1 MTEKKKNELPKRK
14 KKDANKVRILAET
27 GSVQNNLRGV
37 LYKEAFER
45 IKKGN
50 EQGNYFEVIALVD
63 SVITDRLHS
72 LLQHM
77 RKHENDDYEYQSV
90 GKMLQIFNSE
100 RNERNFVIPPE
111 FETLIN
117 NQIGETW
124 IRDRNF
130 AAHSFVIV
138 TNANKTIDKEERMEI
153 LKRCAINGEKYAK
166 EMRTQT
172 DKIII
177 DMYR

>member
-1 MTEKKKNELPKRK
+1 MTEKKKNELPETTT
-14 KKDANKVRILAET
+14 KDANRVRILAET
-27 GSVQNNLRGV
+27 GSAQNNLRGV

-63 SVITDRLHS
+63 SIITDRLHS
-72 LLQHM
+72 LVQHI
-77 RKHENDDYEYQSV
+77 RKQENDDYEYQSV
-90 GKMLQIFNSE
+90 GMMLKIFNSE
-100 RNERNFVIPPE
+100 RKKHKFVIPRK
-111 FETLIN
+111 FRTLIN

-166 EMRTQT
+166 EMRTQA